1 MKDCD
6 PERSGN
12 ILNVTQLGAVDSDSD
27 SGGLETCFPT
37 LTVNPSHVCAAA
49 SQLGACFETTPVPTH
64 TVGPGSWQSHCTV
77 GISAV
82 LPGDAT
88 KAASTLAHP
97 GHV

>member
-37 LTVNPSHVCAAA
+37 LT
-49 SQLGACFETTPVPTH
+49 E
-64 TVGPGSWQSHCTV
+64 
-77 GISAV
+77 
-82 LPGDAT
+82 
-88 KAASTLAHP
+88 STLPTAVQLLP
-97 GHV
+97 N